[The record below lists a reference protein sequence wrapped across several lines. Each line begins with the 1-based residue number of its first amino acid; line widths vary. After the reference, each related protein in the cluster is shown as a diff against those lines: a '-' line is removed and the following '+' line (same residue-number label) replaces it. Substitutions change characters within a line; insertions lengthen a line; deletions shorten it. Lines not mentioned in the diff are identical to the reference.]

1 MQVTD
6 VLSGLIDIPDWVG
19 PTVLAIL
26 VIGMPITVVLSWFF
40 QFTGTGLTR
49 DEVAGT
55 APATHDGAGRQL
67 DFIIIA
73 VLVAALVVFAWAAWW
88 PDTPADKSIAVMAFD
103 NISDDP
109 MQEYFSDG
117 ISEELLGTLARSPEL
132 KVISRSS
139 SFSYKNRSLDI
150 PTIARQLNVAHIVE
164 GSVRRAGDRVR
175 ISAQLIEAKSDSPL
189 WSATYE
195 RKLTA
200 TNVFEIQ
207 SQIATA
213 IADALNAVLG
223 SGRGDIAVPTRN
235 LQALEAYLLGRQRM
249 ALRSRS
255 GLTEAVQS
263 FSTALELDPDY
274 APAYL
279 GLADATLL
287 LRNYG
292 HISLDEALEVAGPA
306 LEKALALD
314 AGLGGAYASLGLM
327 RSLQGD
333 PLGAAAAYEQ
343 AIAIDPNEAKAY
355 HWYGDLLIFGIG
367 NPDAAIPK
375 LDAARLLDP
384 LSPVIVVTLGQAHA
398 ETGNLVEAI
407 HLYRRAIEID
417 PDFLSAYSLL
427 GMAYLA
433 LGDSETAALWF
444 DRAET
449 KWPGEF
455 GAAFGKAFLR
465 RALGDE
471 DKAVAAARHLQ
482 ALQPGNNVTLVTLV
496 SFGRDTEAIALGDVD
511 WPALS
516 CRDEPSVLRSNVFQ
530 AMNLSLAR
538 ERGGQAECAA
548 ALLEGILSLLEQPGL
563 HPRTFGFLDVEVY
576 SRLGR
581 IPEALAALR
590 ERVDAGVRQQWLF
603 QIELSPHSVRLRE
616 HPDFAAIRD
625 EVRADLARQLAVV
638 SERQEY

>member
-6 VLSGLIDIPDWVG
+6 VLSGLIGIPDWVG
-19 PTVLAIL
+19 PAVLAIL
-26 VIGMPITVVLSWFF
+26 VIGMPITLVLSWFF
-40 QFTGTGLTR
+40 QITNTGVTR
-49 DEVAGT
+49 EEAAGT
-55 APATHDGAGRQL
+55 APAPRDRAGRQL
-67 DFIIIA
+67 DLIIIA

-88 PDTPADKSIAVMAFD
+88 PDMPAHKSIAVMAFD

-117 ISEELLGTLARSPEL
+117 IAEELLGMLARSPEL

-139 SFSYKNRSLDI
+139 SFSYKERNLDI

-195 RKLTA
+195 RNLTA

-213 IADALNAVLG
+213 IAEALNAVLG
-223 SGRGDIAVPTRN
+223 SGSGDIAVPTRN
-235 LQALEAYLLGRQRM
+235 LQALDAYLLGRQRM

-263 FSTALELDPDY
+263 FSTALQLDPDY

-292 HISLDEALEVAGPA
+292 HIGLAEALDVAGPA
-306 LEKALALD
+306 LDKTLALD

-327 RSLQGD
+327 RNLQGD
-333 PLGAAAAYEQ
+333 PLGAAAAFEQ
-343 AIAIDPNEAKAY
+343 AIAIEPNEAKAY
-355 HWYGDLLIFGIG
+355 HWYGDILIFSIG
-367 NPDAAIPK
+367 DPEAAIPK
-375 LDAARLLDP
+375 LEAARRLDP

-407 HLYRRAIEID
+407 DLYHRAIEID
-417 PDFLSAYSLL
+417 PDYLSTYTLL
-427 GMAYLA
+427 GMAYMA
-433 LGDSETAALWF
+433 LGDSETAAFWF
-444 DRAET
+444 DRGEA

-455 GAAFGKAFLR
+455 GAAFGKAFLH
-465 RALGDE
+465 RARGDE
-471 DKAVAAARHLQ
+471 EKAVAAARHLQ
-482 ALQPGNNVTLVTLV
+482 ALQPGNNITLATLV
-496 SFGRDTEAIALGDVD
+496 SFGRDSEAIALGEVN

-516 CRDEPSVLRSNVFQ
+516 CRDRPRVLRSNVFQ

-538 ERGGQAECAA
+538 ERNGQAECAA
-548 ALLEGILSLLEQPGL
+548 ALLEEILSLLEQPGV

-576 SRLGR
+576 CRLGR
-581 IPEALAALR
+581 LPEALAALR
-590 ERVDAGVRQQWLF
+590 ARVAAGVRLQWLS
-603 QIELSPHSVRLRE
+603 QIELSPHSTQLRE

-638 SERQEY
+638 RARQEH